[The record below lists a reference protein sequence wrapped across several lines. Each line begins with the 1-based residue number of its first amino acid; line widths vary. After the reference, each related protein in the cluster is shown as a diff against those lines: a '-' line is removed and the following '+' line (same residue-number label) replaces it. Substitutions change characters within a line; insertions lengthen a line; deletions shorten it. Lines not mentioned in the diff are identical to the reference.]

1 MQEKTLVILALSCA
15 GIGIVILFLFLQ
27 FSSLPSSQINKLTP
41 NDLGSMKQFNGTITK
56 ITTKNNTT
64 FITLTQQNTIT
75 VVLFNEPSPSFK
87 KDDVINVVGKI
98 ENYQG
103 SYEVIADRVERINK

>member
-15 GIGIVILFLFLQ
+15 GIGIIILFLFLQ
-27 FSSLPSSQINKLTP
+27 FSSLPSSEISQITP
-41 NDLGSMKQFNGTITK
+41 NDLGSMKQFNGTITQ

-87 KDDVINVVGKI
+87 KDDFINVVGKVD
-98 ENYQG
+98 NYKG
-103 SYEVIADRVERINK
+103 SYEIIADKVERIDK